1 VTDAATPM
9 RVGAVGVGV
18 HAVNAILPS
27 FPVAGLKLA
36 ATCAR
41 HLDRAEAVAQRFG
54 AERAFDDLERMLDE
68 AELDAVV
75 VVVPPD
81 QFFEVISACI
91 RRGVPVFTE
100 KPAAN
105 DAAEAQALAD
115 AAAAADVP
123 VMVGYMKRFA
133 GGYRLAKE
141 LMGKPEFGSPTLGSF
156 TWSMGPF
163 AHRFGLR
170 DWLFEN
176 PVHHFDLARFFFG
189 ELKDVHVAR
198 GDGEEH
204 TVVITATSTSGALVS
219 IRANTTGSWEQ
230 RNEAVEIF
238 GEGHSLSVDN
248 LDTCTLRPPE
258 RPEQV
263 WRPNYTVPLAAN
275 MTGATMGFV
284 TELEHFRLVVRDG
297 VPCESDIASA
307 AATLTLTS
315 TIVDLALGPSGVAA
329 VRPGGG

>member
-1 VTDAATPM
+1 MM

-27 FPVAGLKLA
+27 LPVVDMRLV

-41 HLDRAEAVAQRFG
+41 HLDRAQVVADRFG
-54 AERAFDDLERMLDE
+54 AASAFDDVEQMVGE
-68 AELDAVV
+68 VELDGVV

-81 QFFEVISACI
+81 QFAPVIRACV

-105 DAAEAQALAD
+105 DAAEATQLAEE
-115 AAAAADVP
+115 AAAAGVT

-133 GGYRLAKE
+133 YAYRLAKE
-141 LMGKPEFGSPTLGSF
+141 LMSRDGFGRPTLASF

-163 AHRFGLR
+163 SDRFGFR

-176 PVHHFDLARFFFG
+176 PVHHFDLARFFCG
-189 ELKDVHVAR
+189 ELTDLHVAR
-198 GDGEEH
+198 APGKEY
-204 TVVITATSTSGALVS
+204 TLVVTAGSASGAVVS

-238 GEGHSLSVDN
+238 GEGHSLFVDN
-248 LDTCTLRPPE
+248 LDSCTYRPPE
-258 RPEQV
+258 RPEQL

-284 TELEHFRLVVRDG
+284 TELEHFRRVVEEG
-297 VPCESDIASA
+297 VACESDLASA
-307 AATLTLTS
+307 AATLALTNR
-315 TIVDLALGPSGVAA
+315 ILEAA
-329 VRPGGG
+329 

>member
-1 VTDAATPM
+1 VPAP

-27 FPVAGLKLA
+27 LPVAGFELA

-41 HLDRAEAVAQRFG
+41 HLERAEAVGRRFG
-54 AERAFDDLERMLDE
+54 AAQAFDDVERMLD
-68 AELDAVV
+68 ACQLDAVV
-75 VVVPPD
+75 VVVPPEE
-81 QFFEVISACI
+81 FAGVISACF
-91 RRGVPVFTE
+91 RRGVPVFSE

-105 DAAEAQALAD
+105 DAAEAHALAAQ
-115 AAAAADVP
+115 AAEAGVV

-133 GGYRLAKE
+133 VGYQRAKE
-141 LMGKPEFGSPTLGSF
+141 LIARPEFGAPTLGSF
-156 TWSMGPF
+156 SWSMGPF
-163 AHRFGLR
+163 ADRFDVR

-176 PVHHFDLARFFFG
+176 VVHHVDLARFFLG
-189 ELKDVHVAR
+189 ELSDVHVAR
-198 GDGEEH
+198 GPGREH
-204 TVVITATSTSGALVS
+204 TVVVTASSASGAVVS

-238 GEGHSLSVDN
+238 GSGHSLHVDN
-248 LDTCTLRPPE
+248 LDTCTYRPPE

-263 WRPNYTVPLAAN
+263 WRPNYTVPVAAN

-284 TELEHFRLVVRDG
+284 TELEHFRRVLSEG

-307 AATLTLTS
+307 AATLDLTG
-315 TIVDLALGPSGVAA
+315 TIVERLSIST
-329 VRPGGG
+329 

>member
-1 VTDAATPM
+1 M

-27 FPVAGLKLA
+27 LSIADVRLV

-41 HLDRAEAVAQRFG
+41 HLDRAQAVADRFG
-54 AERAFDDLERMLDE
+54 ARSAFDDVERMLDE
-68 AELDAVV
+68 VELDGVV

-81 QFFEVISACI
+81 QFAPVIRSCVRHGI
-91 RRGVPVFTE
+91 PVFTE

-105 DAAEAQALAD
+105 DAAEAAQLAD
-115 AAAAADVP
+115 EAAAAGVT
-123 VMVGYMKRFA
+123 VVVGYMKRFA
-133 GGYRLAKE
+133 SAYRLAKD
-141 LMGKPEFGSPTLGSF
+141 LMTRDGFGRPTLASF

-163 AHRFGLR
+163 SDRFDFR

-176 PVHHFDLARFFFG
+176 PVHHFDLARFFCG
-189 ELKDVHVAR
+189 DLTDVHVAR
-198 GDGEEH
+198 AAGTEY
-204 TVVITATSTSGALVS
+204 TVVVTARSESGAVVS

-238 GEGHSLSVDN
+238 GEGHSLLVDN
-248 LDTCTLRPPE
+248 LDTCTYRPPE
-258 RPEQV
+258 RPERV

-284 TELEHFRLVVRDG
+284 AELEHFRRVVEDG
-297 VPCESDIASA
+297 VPSESDLASA
-307 AATLTLTS
+307 AATLALTDRILEAS
-315 TIVDLALGPSGVAA
+315 
-329 VRPGGG
+329 

>member
-1 VTDAATPM
+1 M

-27 FPVAGLKLA
+27 LSIADVRLV

-41 HLDRAEAVAQRFG
+41 HLDRAQAVADRFG
-54 AERAFDDLERMLDE
+54 APSAFDDVERMLDE
-68 AELDAVV
+68 VELDGVV

-81 QFFEVISACI
+81 QFAPVIRSCVRHGI
-91 RRGVPVFTE
+91 PVFTE

-105 DAAEAQALAD
+105 DAAEAAQLAD
-115 AAAAADVP
+115 EAAAAGVT
-123 VMVGYMKRFA
+123 VVVGYMKRFA
-133 GGYRLAKE
+133 SAYRLAKD
-141 LMGKPEFGSPTLGSF
+141 LMTRDGFGRPTLASF

-163 AHRFGLR
+163 SDRFDFR

-176 PVHHFDLARFFFG
+176 PVHHFDLARFFCG
-189 ELKDVHVAR
+189 DLTDVHVAR
-198 GDGEEH
+198 AAGTEY
-204 TVVITATSTSGALVS
+204 TVVVTARSESGAVVS

-238 GEGHSLSVDN
+238 GEGHSLFVDN
-248 LDTCTLRPPE
+248 LDTCTYRPPE
-258 RPEQV
+258 RPERV

-284 TELEHFRLVVRDG
+284 AELEHFRRVVEDG
-297 VPCESDIASA
+297 VPSESDLASA
-307 AATLTLTS
+307 AATLALTDRILEAS
-315 TIVDLALGPSGVAA
+315 
-329 VRPGGG
+329 

>member
-1 VTDAATPM
+1 M

-27 FPVAGLKLA
+27 LPVAGLQLA
-36 ATCAR
+36 ATCSRRLENAEDAAR
-41 HLDRAEAVAQRFG
+41 RFG
-54 AERAFDDLERMLDE
+54 AERAYDDLGRMLDE
-68 AELDAVV
+68 ADLDGVV

-81 QFFEVISACI
+81 QFFDVIATCI
-91 RRGVPVFTE
+91 DHSVPVFAE

-105 DAAEAQALAD
+105 DAAEAKALAD
-115 AAAAADVP
+115 KAGEAGVL

-133 GGYRLAKE
+133 GAYVLAKE
-141 LMGKPEFGSPTLGSF
+141 IMSRPEFGQPTLGSF

-163 AHRFGLR
+163 AHRFDMR

-176 PVHHFDLARFFFG
+176 PVHHFDLARFFLG
-189 ELKDVHVAR
+189 ELDDIHVAR
-198 GDGEEH
+198 GPGDEH
-204 TVVITATSTSGALVS
+204 TVVITATSTSGAVVS

-238 GEGHSLSVDN
+238 GNGNSLFVDN
-248 LDTCTLRPPE
+248 LDTCTWRPPE
-258 RPEQV
+258 RPERV
-263 WRPNYTVPLAAN
+263 WRPNYTVPVAAN

-284 TELEHFRLVVRDG
+284 SELEHFRRVVRDG

-315 TIVDLALGPSGVAA
+315 TIVDKVLH
-329 VRPGGG
+329 